1 MGELFSAKSIVLHRR
16 HLNESS
22 EVVLLLSSDKGR
34 IDAVCSGINKPHSS
48 LRGKVEPF
56 TELEGFF
63 VKGRGA
69 LARLTQAKTIKVRP
83 AFYADYECLCWGSYL
98 LELFAS
104 VAPGVQE
111 GGYVAEPVECERF
124 YTILAEALDNLSSC
138 PRKGVAVSVWVLW
151 HLLKLMGS
159 APDLDRCTL
168 CGAKH
173 DLICFSSAAGGAL
186 CGHCAV
192 GRLEAAEI
200 RTEVFSLWKQFISTS
215 LAEALQ
221 QRYLPAVYA
230 EAEYLLWNHFYQN
243 WHITLKSRRLL
254 QIGERSL
261 ESFRH

>member
-1 MGELFSAKSIVLHRR
+1 MGELFSARSIVLHRR

-56 TELEGFF
+56 TEFEGFF
-63 VKGRGA
+63 VKGRGS

-104 VAPGVQE
+104 VAPGLQE
-111 GGYVAEPVECERF
+111 GGYVAEPSECNRF
-124 YTILAEALDNLSSC
+124 YGILAEALDNLSAY

-151 HLLKLMGS
+151 HLLQLLGS
-159 APDLDRCTL
+159 APDLDKCTL
-168 CGAKH
+168 CGANSC
-173 DLICFSSAAGGAL
+173 LTSFSSTAGGLL
-186 CGHCAV
+186 CERCAAR
-192 GRLEAAEI
+192 RLEAVEI
-200 RTEVFSLWKQFISTS
+200 CPEVVSLWQQFLGAS
-215 LAEALQ
+215 LTESLQ
-221 QRYLPAVYA
+221 RRYMPSVYA
-230 EAEYLLWNHFYQN
+230 EAEYLVWEHFYLN
-243 WHITLKSRRLL
+243 WHINLKSRRLL
-254 QIGERSL
+254 QIGKKSL